1 MVWNSLLLFT
11 LLVSLI
17 VEMRHCFRM
26 HNDAV
31 KMAYKGWGRSSTVQ
45 MITTTRFFSI
55 HHPSISILSSAA
67 SADDMTSDSRVS
79 PVEYKRGQLIKV
91 KVISFGPMGASVS
104 IAEDRRGL
112 ILQKELAMFRDRRD
126 REQVVVGEVL
136 DGYVERVRETG
147 NVDVS
152 LRPVDVARIE
162 VVKKEVMEALG
173 MVLMM
178 MMIVMIIIMMMML
191 IIIMIVVILIF
202 QSIVNPHP
210 SIHPLI
216 YISVDPRLL
225 QSHVS

>member
-1 MVWNSLLLFT
+1 
-11 LLVSLI
+11 
-17 VEMRHCFRM
+17 M

-67 SADDMTSDSRVS
+67 SDDDMTSNSRVS

-178 MMIVMIIIMMMML
+178 MMIVMIIIMMM
-191 IIIMIVVILIF
+191 IMRMVVRMRMMMMRMVMMIMMMMTAMMVMMIMMVVRMVDEEPQNMQDVLTHEITLF
-202 QSIVNPHP
+202 
-210 SIHPLI
+210 
-216 YISVDPRLL
+216 ISNK
-225 QSHVS
+225 